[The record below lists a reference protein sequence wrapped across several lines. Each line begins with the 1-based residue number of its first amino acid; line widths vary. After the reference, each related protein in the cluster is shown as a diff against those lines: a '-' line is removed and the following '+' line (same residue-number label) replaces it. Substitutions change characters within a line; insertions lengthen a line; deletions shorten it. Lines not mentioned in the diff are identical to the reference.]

1 MCPSIKSTYLFK
13 EIKMPKTL
21 MCDPKLLEKDLSG
34 RTYMVTGANSGSGFA
49 TAEQLAKQGA
59 LVIAACRRVDAGN
72 AAFADTAKLRGSVE
86 IMELDL
92 ASLESVRKFAEAF
105 KAKYDR
111 LDGLINNAGIMAVP
125 EGKTVD
131 GFETQFGVN
140 HLGHFLLTE
149 LLLET
154 LKASAPA
161 RIVNVS
167 SAAHAGMM
175 GSTAEINFDDLNYE
189 KRKYDAAAAYNQSK
203 LANLLHAK
211 ELAKQLEGTGVSAFS
226 VHPGWIR
233 SNLVEGAFAKFV
245 QNVLLRPFSGM
256 LGTMDWF
263 EGAQTTLHC
272 LLDDDAPKN
281 SGAFYSQTSIL
292 YQNKADKVGAWPMKS
307 PNPIAHDDAV
317 AEKLYTVSKEL
328 VGLS

>member
-1 MCPSIKSTYLFK
+1 ML
-13 EIKMPKTL
+13 KTL
-21 MCDPKLLEKDLSG
+21 MCDSKLFEKDLSG
-34 RTYMVTGANSGSGFA
+34 QTYIVTGANSGSGFA
-49 TAEQLAKQGA
+49 TTEQLAKQGA
-59 LVIAACRRVDAGN
+59 LVIGACRRVDAGK
-72 AAFADTAKLRGSVE
+72 AAFADLDASASVE

-92 ASLESVRKFAEAF
+92 GSLASVRAFAEAF
-105 KAKYDR
+105 KAKHDR
-111 LDGLINNAGIMAVP
+111 LDGLVNNAGIMAVP

-149 LLLET
+149 LLLDT

-175 GSTAEINFDDLNYE
+175 GESAEINFDDLNFETREYNPT
-189 KRKYDAAAAYNQSK
+189 AAYNQSK

-211 ELAKQLEGTGVSAFS
+211 ELGKQLEGTGVSAFS

-233 SNLVEGAFAKFV
+233 SNLAQGPMRFV

-292 YQNKADKVGAWPMKS
+292 YQNKEDKAGAWPMTS
-307 PNPIAHDDAV
+307 PNPIAHDDAL
-317 AEKLYTVSKEL
+317 AEKLYAVSKGM